1 MGIVK
6 ILSIT
11 YINMQNFPQPT
22 AVADV
27 ISKYSGNSTHPGLPG
42 LSFPK
47 PTADGDQGAPDN
59 PTAQD
64 DNAGQAPNTPPT
76 PTPAPATTQ
85 DGQQKA
91 GSGQYSQA
99 ELSIL
104 QKYAG
109 RAIDAGTQTDDP
121 PEEPLG
127 ITGDADNAHGA
138 PLQLTDLA
146 NYLHEQNLITVVPEG
161 FDTSVLTSESFSQL
175 LTANLAAAGEESYKT
190 GYEAGIGRVFDS
202 VPESAYSMLQYLLN
216 SPNATDDDAKAYM
229 SSIVFG
235 ASVDALDPADEGDA
249 ELIVR
254 QYHTSKGLPPEQV
267 DSLVA
272 DEKALNQLKKKAS
285 IYHPMLKQ
293 DAVNQKAEKLREAER
308 IRQHETELNNFCKAR
323 VVKALSGE
331 TVAGLKLDPATKNY
345 VAQVILND
353 TTPVPV
359 KGGKQIET
367 GYMEGLLYQAR
378 YTDKIPPDDLI
389 LAALILSGKKE
400 TVIKALSE
408 KATAKAVGDVKKKM
422 FGTPQAAARAAS
434 GGTNSQPNLAG
445 TDSIKRVFGSR

>member
-1 MGIVK
+1 
-6 ILSIT
+6 
-11 YINMQNFPQPT
+11 MQNFPQPT

-27 ISKYSGNSTHPGLPG
+27 ISKYSGATAHPGLPG

-47 PTADGDQGAPDN
+47 PTADGDQGTDDATAYSGQQDSAAP
-59 PTAQD
+59 
-64 DNAGQAPNTPPT
+64 TPPT
-76 PTPAPATTQ
+76 PPPTTQ
-85 DGQQKA
+85 TEPTGPA
-91 GSGQYSQA
+91 GQYTKA

-109 RAIDAGTQTDDP
+109 KAVDAGDQAGTTEEEGEV
-121 PEEPLG
+121 PEGAG
-127 ITGDADNAHGA
+127 IAPDT

-161 FDTSVLTSESFSQL
+161 FDTSVLTNESFSQL

-293 DAVNQKAEKLREAER
+293 DAVNQKAEKLREVER
-308 IRQHETELNNFCKAR
+308 IRQHETELSNFCKAR

-331 TVAGLKLDPATKNY
+331 TVDGLKLDPATKNY

-389 LAALILSGKKE
+389 LAALILSGKKD
-400 TVIKALSE
+400 TVLKALSE

-434 GGTNSQPNLAG
+434 GGTNSQPNLAV